1 MNKIIALFPTL
12 TSKDIRTSTVGENGK
27 FSMLDKKG
35 KSHKLNTRDM
45 KKYKSGK
52 EKLPDY
58 FIEFLDSM

>member
-1 MNKIIALFPTL
+1 
-12 TSKDIRTSTVGENGK
+12 
-27 FSMLDKKG
+27 MLDKKG

-58 FIEFLDSM
+58 FFIEFFDSM